1 MAKVANNIW
10 KMKTIKS
17 KLFSSKEDEYSY
29 FRIFLK
35 LNILNNEVWDI
46 QGLHNK
52 VSRICGLENKSF
64 LNQNIFW
71 IYI

>member
-35 LNILNNEVWDI
+35 LNILNNEGEISKVYI
-46 QGLHNK
+46 IRSQGY
-52 VSRICGLENKSF
+52 VD
-64 LNQNIFW
+64 
-71 IYI
+71 